1 MDNDKEIDLDSIS
14 FSSYMIA
21 TKTGALKEINS
32 FINKRDDLAA
42 TNLKLYSK
50 ELKNIYNNLVNHL
63 LIMVI
68 KYNLESF
75 IDMPIS
81 ELYEKYSYEEIDK
94 YKESIEF
101 KIINECV
108 LSLPDY
114 FKEISKTMV
123 VDSVISIKKNISHN
137 LVLTKA
143 LSLAEKYLDNL
154 SKSFNLSI
162 KNFNFLAFS
171 LIDGICS
178 ITYQSFNIDEYEE
191 YLSIYYKKEDE
202 LKYLES
208 EIYFKD
214 SFEEKEKFEKAM
226 LYAKSSKLKLEL
238 SDIKSNFHKKI
249 IGFNILETFKEINN
263 VNKKLDFKEL
273 KKMIKLEFD
282 INVRE
287 KENSQQLKYLLWI
300 IHLHANKKS
309 DVLAFQDKFI
319 LDNMIIPWSEEL
331 SDLIE
336 GDFDQSNFNVD
347 EAINYIGRLRTKGE
361 YSDTSQ
367 GRRYKTIAL
376 KKVFGLSI
384 KVENLSITEYK
395 YRDTLTTDYSDR
407 MNSILKVLK
416 KHGTKNNPAKE
427 EKNGFIVY
435 KNGNALDDS
444 DIELFHYLIGELE
457 EHGCET
463 EIVFRKSD
471 IVNNMG
477 YTSLRGNKLD
487 NLTSSL
493 MNINAQSIAIVDTR
507 KDKVGK
513 RLGENN
519 RNFKGTQL
527 LRADFEGDGD
537 EVLIKFTSPFS
548 KYFRDQKQFG
558 RLLNREMLNKY
569 LYANTRVL
577 KIARELS
584 RMLFISNQKSKK
596 SLETVGINYDTLIK
610 KIDEWDKYS
619 THSNQRVYLQ
629 RLTNDISKAISYIEN
644 DIKYELIKPSP
655 KTIKNGKI
663 KIIK

>member
-1 MDNDKEIDLDSIS
+1 MKKFIEEESSFDSSIYASEELVKNYIETRNAEDLDFLKTYSKASGKAIKTEVTKKLKKTIELNLEKFISITYADLLKQYPYDE
-14 FSSYMIA
+14 FQKYKKSSEFELCSKYV
-21 TKTGALKEINS
+21 
-32 FINKRDDLAA
+32 FIIPYLLSDLA
-42 TNLKLYSK
+42 KGF
-50 ELKNIYNNLVNHL
+50 
-63 LIMVI
+63 VI
-68 KYNLESF
+68 N
-75 IDMPIS
+75 
-81 ELYEKYSYEEIDK
+81 
-94 YKESIEF
+94 
-101 KIINECV
+101 
-108 LSLPDY
+108 
-114 FKEISKTMV
+114 
-123 VDSVISIKKNISHN
+123 SVISIKSDITYEKI
-137 LVLTKA
+137 LLKTTT
-143 LSLAEKYLDNL
+143 LIEKYLISIKD
-154 SKSFNLSI
+154 KFNLSI
-162 KNFNFLAFS
+162 KTFNFLAFTM
-171 LIDGICS
+171 LHDAYCF
-178 ITYQSFNIDEYEE
+178 TYQCLNLDKYIN
-191 YLSIYYKKEDE
+191 
-202 LKYLES
+202 YLERS
-208 EIYFKD
+208 YNKKAEIRLLDEKIFFRD
-214 SFEEKEKFEKAM
+214 SFANTDKAIIDI
-226 LYAKSSKLKLEL
+226 LFADSSKLTAEL
-238 SDIKSNFHKKI
+238 SDIEAEFFDNVIGLKVLSKMKEANDFNAEFAFKDLKSYIQRVFNKSSITKDENDIQLKCVVWLMHLSFVKKFNISPFDNEYILENLINPWSQELRELLGVDFNKSNF
-249 IGFNILETFKEINN
+249 NIEEATN
-263 VNKKLDFKEL
+263 
-273 KKMIKLEFD
+273 
-282 INVRE
+282 
-287 KENSQQLKYLLWI
+287 
-300 IHLHANKKS
+300 
-309 DVLAFQDKFI
+309 FI
-319 LDNMIIPWSEEL
+319 E
-331 SDLIE
+331 
-336 GDFDQSNFNVD
+336 
-347 EAINYIGRLRTKGE
+347 RLRTKGN
-361 YSDTSQ
+361 YSNTPT
-367 GRRYKTIAL
+367 GKRYKTIAL

-407 MNSILKVLK
+407 MNCILKVLK

-513 RLGENN
+513 RLGKNN

-558 RLLNREMLNKY
+558 RLLNREMLNRY

-596 SLETVGINYDTLIK
+596 SLKTVDINYDTLIK
-610 KIDEWDKYS
+610 NIDEWDKYS

-644 DIKYELIKPSP
+644 DIKHELIKPSP

-663 KIIK
+663 KLIK

>member
-1 MDNDKEIDLDSIS
+1 MKRFIEEESSFDSSIYAIEKLINNYIETRS
-14 FSSYMIA
+14 DEDFDFL
-21 TKTGALKEINS
+21 KTYSKASVTALKTDIAKKLKKTIELNLEKFISIPYADLVKQYPYDEFQKYKNS
-32 FINKRDDLAA
+32 SEFELCNRYVFIIPYMLSDLA
-42 TNLKLYSK
+42 KGF
-50 ELKNIYNNLVNHL
+50 
-63 LIMVI
+63 VI
-68 KYNLESF
+68 N
-75 IDMPIS
+75 
-81 ELYEKYSYEEIDK
+81 
-94 YKESIEF
+94 
-101 KIINECV
+101 
-108 LSLPDY
+108 
-114 FKEISKTMV
+114 
-123 VDSVISIKKNISHN
+123 SVISIKSDITYEKI
-137 LVLTKA
+137 LLKTTTII
-143 LSLAEKYLDNL
+143 EKYLISIKD
-154 SKSFNLSI
+154 KFNLSI
-162 KNFNFLAFS
+162 KTFNFLSFIMLNEAYCF
-171 LIDGICS
+171 
-178 ITYQSFNIDEYEE
+178 TYQFLNLDKYIN
-191 YLSIYYKKEDE
+191 
-202 LKYLES
+202 YLES
-208 EIYFKD
+208 LYRKKTEIRLLDEKIFLNG
-214 SFEEKEKFEKAM
+214 SFTNIDKASM
-226 LYAKSSKLKLEL
+226 DILFADSSKLNAELLNIEAEFFNDAIGLDVLSKMKEVNDFNTEFAFKDLKNYIQRVFDTISTPNNEKDMQLTYVVWLMHLSFVKKANMSPFDNEYILENLINPWTQEL
-238 SDIKSNFHKKI
+238 SELLGENF
-249 IGFNILETFKEINN
+249 NN
-263 VNKKLDFKEL
+263 
-273 KKMIKLEFD
+273 
-282 INVRE
+282 
-287 KENSQQLKYLLWI
+287 
-300 IHLHANKKS
+300 
-309 DVLAFQDKFI
+309 
-319 LDNMIIPWSEEL
+319 
-331 SDLIE
+331 
-336 GDFDQSNFNVD
+336 SNFNIE
-347 EAINYIGRLRTKGE
+347 EAISFIERLRTKGN
-361 YSDTSQ
+361 YSNTTT
-367 GRRYKTIAL
+367 GKRYKKIAL

-427 EKNGFIVY
+427 EKNGFTVY

-493 MNINAQSIAIVDTR
+493 LNINAQSIAIIDNR

-513 RLGENN
+513 RLGESN

-584 RMLFISNQKSKK
+584 RMIFISNQKSKK
-596 SLETVGINYDTLIK
+596 SLGTLEINYDTLIK
-610 KIDEWDKYS
+610 NIDEWDKYS

-663 KIIK
+663 KFMK